1 MGLNLK
7 PTSGKDFGELVP
19 EGDYFAVCVGVIDL
33 GTHTPIRGFQGAAP
47 TAAHKVYIAWEL
59 ADYTGNPVVGK
70 DFTASLNEKA
80 KLRAWV
86 KKWRG
91 RDFGEQEEFQ
101 LSKLVGQKCQL
112 TISHTRSGERTF
124 ANVEELTK
132 LRSTDKVPDATR
144 ELITFDLDSGK
155 AVYVPDW
162 MPWLYGRP
170 LDLWVETC
178 EERAGKKPSEG
189 DNHREDTRK
198 EAVVAGKTLDD
209 EVPFSVLPFVP
220 WIGLIASGL
229 SLLA

>member
-162 MPWLYGRP
+162 ICGLRRVRSGPARSRRRATTIGR
-170 LDLWVETC
+170 T
-178 EERAGKKPSEG
+178 RGRKPSWPA
-189 DNHREDTRK
+189 RRSTTR
-198 EAVVAGKTLDD
+198 
-209 EVPFSVLPFVP
+209 F
-220 WIGLIASGL
+220 L
-229 SLLA
+229 SAYFRSCRGSA